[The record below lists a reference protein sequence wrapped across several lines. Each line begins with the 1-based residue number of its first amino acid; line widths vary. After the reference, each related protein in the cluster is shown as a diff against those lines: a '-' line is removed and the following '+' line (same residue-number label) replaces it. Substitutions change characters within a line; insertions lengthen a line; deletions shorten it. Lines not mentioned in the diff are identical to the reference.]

1 MKSPTPPKG
10 FRDFHRHPT
19 VATDT
24 ELNELRLTVESSNLN
39 DSIRESFLA
48 DEGAQGE
55 WEDDSE
61 FTRAALDYLTAS
73 IEFRVDL
80 RPTSLRN
87 LSDLPEQVSRHTGG
101 GWVWYRK
108 TGGTNEPEVS
118 ASEADETAHGK
129 YLFFSPDANVLENI
143 LLEQF
148 ALRPFRSAKIP
159 TLPNQRGDDFV
170 LCLYY
175 RDDRFRHYLAD
186 EYGDRDD
193 VKYRHFKADEATR
206 RGDYSE
212 EFLSSLS
219 EEAREAF
226 EGER

>member
-1 MKSPTPPKG
+1 MNPPTPPPG
-10 FRDFHRHPT
+10 FRDFHRHST

-24 ELNELRLTVESSNLN
+24 ELNELRLTVKSNDLN
-39 DSIRESFLA
+39 DSNRESFLA
-48 DEGAQGE
+48 DEEAQSE

-61 FTRAALDYLTAS
+61 FVEAALDYLAAS
-73 IEFRVDL
+73 IEFRADL
-80 RPTSLRN
+80 RPTSLRDVA
-87 LSDLPEQVSRHTGG
+87 DLPEQVSRHTGG

-108 TGGTNEPEVS
+108 AGNTTEPEVP

-129 YLFFSPDANVLENI
+129 YLFFSPDASVLEEI

-159 TLPNQRGDDFV
+159 TLPNQRGEDFV

-175 RDDRFRHYLAD
+175 GDDRFRHRLAD
-186 EYGDRDD
+186 EYGDRED
-193 VKYRHFKADEATR
+193 VKYRYFKADEATR
-206 RGDYSE
+206 RGEYSE

-219 EEAREAF
+219 EEARDAF
-226 EGER
+226 EGK